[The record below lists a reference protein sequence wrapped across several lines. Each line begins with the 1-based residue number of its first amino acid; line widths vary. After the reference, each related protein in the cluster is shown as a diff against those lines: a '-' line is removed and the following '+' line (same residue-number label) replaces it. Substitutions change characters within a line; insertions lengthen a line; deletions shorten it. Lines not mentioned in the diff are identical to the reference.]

1 MDPLSG
7 SQLVGWADASL
18 ARPRWTTASEAGWV
32 VAVALAGLNLEL
44 YREFLAA
51 LVVVVLLA
59 LLPAPAAGWTFL
71 VLVQVPSVVVLG
83 LFLDGEP
90 EQFGDGTLGDLRAL
104 AARQRAVAATFALLS
119 VPRLARRV
127 ILSASVWRFSAGCG
141 ALRQQSAPAPL
152 SDLP

>member
-18 ARPRWTTASEAGWV
+18 ARPRWTTVSEAGWV

-59 LLPAPAAGWTFL
+59 LLPRLRRAVPFWCSFRCPAWSFSGSSSMASW
-71 VLVQVPSVVVLG
+71 SS
-83 LFLDGEP
+83 
-90 EQFGDGTLGDLRAL
+90 TLGDLRAL

>member
-1 MDPLSG
+1 
-7 SQLVGWADASL
+7 
-18 ARPRWTTASEAGWV
+18 
-32 VAVALAGLNLEL
+32 
-44 YREFLAA
+44 
-51 LVVVVLLA
+51 
-59 LLPAPAAGWTFL
+59 

-83 LFLDGEP
+83 LFLNGEL